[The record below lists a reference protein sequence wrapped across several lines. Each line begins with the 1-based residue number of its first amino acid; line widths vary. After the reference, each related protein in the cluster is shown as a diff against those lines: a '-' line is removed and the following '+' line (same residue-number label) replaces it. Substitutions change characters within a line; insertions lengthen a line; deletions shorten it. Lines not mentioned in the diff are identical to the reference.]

1 MNRSQN
7 SAEIYYLLLFVPALR
22 CGKPVWS
29 PLESKV
35 CHPCLASG
43 LSSRF
48 SASLWELGRVG
59 ITKCQIKSNLL
70 VKHT

>member
-1 MNRSQN
+1 LDEQP
-7 SAEIYYLLLFVPALR
+7 EIYYLLLFVPALR

-35 CHPCLASG
+35 RHPCLASG

-48 SASLWELGRVG
+48 SASLVRVREG
-59 ITKCQIKSNLL
+59 WDYEMSNQIKFIG
-70 VKHT
+70 KTH